1 MPRTR
6 PVRVASLL
14 AACALLLC
22 CTSAR
27 ADDSTDRSAG
37 DPPAEPPAEASAR
50 EAVSWLVVPVVAYT
64 PETSGALAAMGM
76 VFVPNRAHPN
86 TRPDAYSAALVYTLR
101 RQSITYLNSQTRFRG
116 GDLVLVGMLQARK
129 WREDYFG
136 IGSQVG
142 QDSTKFLRREIRA
155 RAGLRKELWWDALYA
170 GAFVS
175 GALTGVD
182 QTSEALREDSPHG
195 LDGGRLM
202 GVGLELFW
210 DRRDSPIG
218 PRHGFF
224 FNAEIEAWHHV
235 LASDFDALSFR
246 LDSRRYFDL
255 GHNQTLALQVVW
267 RAQRGQV
274 PFYRLN
280 TLGGGALLRGIF
292 EGRFRD
298 RDLAAAQV
306 EYRSPAYGRLS
317 GAAFAGLGAVSPG
330 SDYQLKDAHWAA
342 GLGARVLVNRQRNV
356 NIRLDAGVSK
366 DDYGVYFSLG
376 EAF

>member
-6 PVRVASLL
+6 PARVASLL
-14 AACALLLC
+14 VACALLL

-37 DPPAEPPAEASAR
+37 DPPADASAR
-50 EAVSWLVVPVVAYT
+50 EAVAWLVVPVVAYT

-101 RQSITYLNSQTRFRG
+101 RQAITDLRSQTRFRG
-116 GDLVLVGMLQARK
+116 GDLVLVGQLQARK

-136 IGSQVG
+136 MGAQVG
-142 QDSTKFLRREIRA
+142 RDSSKFLRREIRA

-182 QTSEALREDSPHG
+182 QPGDELLDAAPHG

-202 GVGLELFW
+202 GMGLELIW

-224 FNAEIEAWHHV
+224 FNAEVEAWHRAF
-235 LASDFDALSFR
+235 ASDFDALSFR
-246 LDSRRYFDL
+246 LDSRRYFAL
-255 GHNQTLALQVVW
+255 GHDQTLALQVVW

-280 TLGGGALLRGIF
+280 TLGGAALLRGIF

-317 GAAFAGLGAVSPG
+317 GVAFAGLGAISHTG
-330 SDYQLKDAHWAA
+330 RHHLQDTRWAA
-342 GLGARVLVNRQRNV
+342 GLGARVLVERKRNV
-356 NIRLDAGVSK
+356 NIRLDAGVSQ